1 MNLELMKLRRII
13 LLLALIFT
21 VGSFESKSQ
30 IDSVFWFAAPWVTP
44 SHAGNTPIA
53 LRISTFNSP
62 TTVRVYQ
69 PAGTY
74 DSTFVVP
81 ANSLNSH
88 FLSSIVNTL
97 ESKPADN
104 VLNYGIKIE
113 ADTLITVVYEA
124 VTVINNPETYSLKGQ
139 NAVGTEFVC
148 PFQNTWANGNYA
160 PIQPKS
166 MICIVA
172 TEDNT
177 TVWITPKATVVGH
190 PVGIT
195 YSVVLNRGQTY
206 TVENVSQAT
215 NTPGNNLGG
224 TIVVAD
230 KPIAVTVSD
239 DSVTNSGGGCR
250 DLMGDQIVPVD
261 VVGTNYIVNRGNMF
275 ANSQEGIFIVAT
287 QNFTSV
293 SVTTN
298 LGTFSQ
304 LLNQGDTWKY
314 VLTATETLAYV
325 DADKNVYVLQASG
338 FGCEVGEA
346 LLPPINCAGSS
357 QVSFTRTNSET
368 FILNLLCPTSAI
380 NDFTLNGS
388 TTLVPGT
395 AFNPVPGTGGFWSG
409 AQITFSTTDIPVGSS
424 NLITNSSEFFG
435 MGVINGG
442 AGSGCYYHYM
452 SAFNRKVYT
461 KAGNDTTLCNGDPS
475 VLLNGSVEGGSTTG
489 EWTVINGAGSFVNA
503 TDLSSSYVPSASD
516 YTQGTL
522 TFVLSSTGNCD
533 PVRDTMVVTF
543 IQSPD
548 ANAGIDDSYCKNN
561 VGAVPISG
569 AFSFSAAATWSGGN
583 GGAFGNIGSPN
594 TTYTP
599 SPADLAADSVA
610 LFYTT
615 AGSFFSCPN
624 NQDTVVIYFTDA
636 PFIDA
641 GGDQLVCSNTTN
653 VTVNGII
660 TGITTS
666 GTWSADGTGGFS
678 PSQTNLNTDYV
689 LSTADITDGTVML
702 YLQSTN
708 NGNCLAVMDSL
719 QIQIIDFPVVTITSM
734 DSLCSNN
741 ATLNLT
747 GTVTSGFSTQ
757 WTTSG
762 FGTISDPASLNT
774 FYTIS
779 PVDITNGF
787 IDVILSTTGIC
798 PIAHD
803 SMRVTFV
810 SPPQVNAG
818 TDQTYCQNQMVQ
830 LNGNI
835 IGADTTGTWSTLGTG
850 TFVPGPGFLTGMY
863 DPSAGDVS
871 GGPISLILSS
881 TSNFGCPPDRDTI
894 VITFNRIPTAD
905 FNFTNVCQASN
916 MSFTD
921 ASVANTG
928 SLSSWS
934 WSFGDNTN
942 SIAQNPQHAY
952 TSFGN
957 FNVQMIVTSSN
968 GCVDTVIKPVT
979 VYPLPTP
986 SFNASIACESYPTN
1000 FTNTS
1005 FIPSG
1010 TIVSYAYD
1018 FNGIGSSTQENPSY
1032 VFPTAGIYN
1041 VSLTAVS
1048 GFGCT
1053 NTVIQQIDVHA
1064 IPTAS
1069 FTATPNPA
1077 LVNQEITFTDVTP
1090 GNIVTWQWD
1099 FGDGEGDNTEITTH
1113 SYDGGGVYYVTLTV
1127 SDNIGCID
1135 TVTKPISIALL
1146 PVLPS
1151 GFTPNGDGEND
1162 VFIIRGG
1169 PFRNV
1174 DFKVYNNWGQVVF
1187 ESTDSEVGWDG
1198 TYKGEPVPLG
1208 VYTWTFVIDMGSDFV
1223 VRESGDVTLIR

>member
-21 VGSFESKSQ
+21 VGTFESKGQ

-44 SHAGNTPIA
+44 SHAGNTPLV
-53 LRISTFNSP
+53 LRISTFNAP

-88 FLSSIVNTL
+88 FLTSIVSTL

-113 ADTLITVVYEA
+113 ADTLVTVVYEV
-124 VTVINNPETYSLKGQ
+124 VTGGNNPETYSLKGQ
-139 NAVGTEFVC
+139 NAIGTEFVC
-148 PFQNTWANGNYA
+148 PFQNTWINGNYT

-190 PVGIT
+190 PAGVT
-195 YSVVLNRGQTY
+195 YSVTLNRGQTY
-206 TVENVSQAT
+206 TVENTSQAT

-224 TIVVAD
+224 TIVVSD

-275 ANSQEGIFIVAT
+275 ATSQEGVFIVAT

-293 SVTTN
+293 TVTTS

-314 VLTATETLAYV
+314 VLSSTEPLAYV

-346 LLPPINCAGSS
+346 LLPPINCAGSN
-357 QVSFTRTNSET
+357 QVSFTRTNAQT
-368 FILNLLCPTSAI
+368 FILNILCPTSAI
-380 NDFTLNGS
+380 NNFLLNGS
-388 TTLVPGT
+388 ATLVPGSV
-395 AFNPVPGTGGFWSG
+395 FNPVPGTGGFWSG
-409 AQITFSTTDIPVGSS
+409 AQITFNTTDIPAGSS
-424 NLITNSSEFFG
+424 NLLTNSSDYFG

-442 AGSGCYYHYM
+442 SSTGCYYHYM
-452 SAFNRKVYT
+452 SAFNRKVYV

-475 VLLNGSVEGGSTTG
+475 VLLNGSVEGGATTG
-489 EWTVINGAGSFVNA
+489 QWSVVNGAGSFVNDI
-503 TDLSSSYVPSASD
+503 DLSTSYVPSASD

-533 PVRDTMVVTF
+533 PVRDTMVVNF
-543 IQSPD
+543 IQSPE
-548 ANAGIDDSYCKNN
+548 ANAGTDDSYCKNN
-561 VGAVPISG
+561 VGAVPITG
-569 AFSFSAAATWSGGN
+569 TFSYSAAATWSGGN
-583 GGAFGNIGSPN
+583 GGAFGNVGSPS

-599 SPADLAADSVA
+599 SPADLAADSVV

-615 AGSFFSCPN
+615 TGSFFSCPN
-624 NQDTVVIYFTDA
+624 KQDTVIVYFTEA

-641 GGDQLVCSNTTN
+641 GADQLVCSNTTD
-653 VTVNGII
+653 VALNGII
-660 TGITTS
+660 TGITTT

-678 PSQTNLNTDYV
+678 PSQTNLNANYV
-689 LSTADITDGTVML
+689 LSSADISDGLVML

-719 QIQIIDFPVVTITSM
+719 EIQIIDFPTVTITSM

-741 ATLNLT
+741 PTLNLT
-747 GTVTSGFSTQ
+747 GTVTSGFATQ

-762 FGTISDPASLNT
+762 FGTISNPANLNT

-798 PIAHD
+798 PIAQD
-803 SMRVTFV
+803 SLRVTFV

-818 TDQTYCQNQMVQ
+818 TDQTYCQNQLVQ

-835 IGADTTGTWSTLGTG
+835 VGADTTGTWSTLGTG
-850 TFVPGPGFLTGMY
+850 TFIPGPAYLDGLY
-863 DPSAGDVS
+863 DPSASDVS
-871 GGPISLILSS
+871 GGPISLILTS
-881 TSNFGCPPDRDTI
+881 TSNFGCPPDKDTI
-894 VITFNRIPTAD
+894 QITFNKIPTAD
-905 FNFTNVCQASN
+905 FTFTNVCQASN

-928 SLSSWS
+928 TLASWS

-952 TSFGN
+952 TSPGN

-968 GCVDTVIKPVT
+968 GCTDTVVKPVT
-979 VYPLPTP
+979 VYPLPVP

-1010 TIVSYAYD
+1010 TIASYMYD
-1018 FNGIGSSTQENPSY
+1018 FNGIGSSTQTNPSF
-1032 VFPTAGIYN
+1032 VFPSSGIYN

-1048 GFGCT
+1048 NFGCT
-1053 NTVIQQIDVHA
+1053 NTIIQQIDVHA
-1064 IPTAS
+1064 TPVAS
-1069 FTATPNPA
+1069 FIASPNPA
-1077 LVNQEITFTDVTP
+1077 LVEQDITFTDLTA
-1090 GNIVTWQWD
+1090 GNIISWQWD
-1099 FGDGEGDNTEITTH
+1099 FGDGEGDNTQITSH
-1113 SYDGGGVYYVTLTV
+1113 SYDGGGVYVVTLTIV
-1127 SDNIGCID
+1127 DNIGCTD
-1135 TVTKPISIALL
+1135 TVSKDISIALL

-1169 PFRNV
+1169 PFKNV
-1174 DFKVYNNWGQVVF
+1174 DFKVYNNWGQVIF
-1187 ESTDSEVGWDG
+1187 ESNDSNVGWDG

-1208 VYTWTFVIDMGSDFV
+1208 VYTWTFVVDMGSDFV

>member
-21 VGSFESKSQ
+21 IGSFESKGQ

-88 FLSSIVNTL
+88 FLTSIVNTL

-113 ADTLITVVYEA
+113 ADTLVTVVYEV
-124 VTVINNPETYSLKGQ
+124 VTSGNNPETYSLKGQ
-139 NAVGTEFVC
+139 NAIGTEFVC

-190 PVGIT
+190 PAGVT
-195 YSVVLNRGQTY
+195 YSIVLNKGQTY

-224 TIVVAD
+224 TIVVSD

-293 SVTTN
+293 SVTTT

-314 VLTATETLAYV
+314 VLTSTETLAYV

-346 LLPPINCAGSS
+346 LLPPINCAGSN
-357 QVSFTRTNSET
+357 QVSFTRTNAQT
-368 FILNLLCPTSAI
+368 FILNILCPTSAI
-380 NDFTLNGS
+380 NNFLLNGS
-388 TTLVPGT
+388 STLVPAS
-395 AFNPVPGTGGFWSG
+395 AFNTVPGTGGFWSG
-409 AQITFSTTDIPVGSS
+409 AQITFNTTDIPAGSS
-424 NLITNSSEFFG
+424 NLITNSTDYFG

-442 AGSGCYYHYM
+442 AGTGCYYHYM
-452 SAFNRKVYT
+452 SAFNRKVYV

-475 VLLNGSVEGGSTTG
+475 VVLNGSVDGGATTG
-489 EWTVINGAGSFVNA
+489 QWSVVNGAGSFVNS
-503 TDLSSSYVPSASD
+503 TDLSTSYVPSASD

-522 TFVLSSTGNCD
+522 TFVLASTGNCD
-533 PVRDTMVVTF
+533 PVRDTMVVNF
-543 IQSPD
+543 IQSPE
-548 ANAGIDDSYCKNN
+548 ANAGTDDSYCKNN
-561 VGAVPISG
+561 VGAVPITG
-569 AFSFSAAATWSGGN
+569 AFSYSAAATWSGGN
-583 GGAFGNIGSPN
+583 GGAFGNIGSPS

-615 AGSFFSCPN
+615 TGSFFSCPN
-624 NQDTVVIYFTDA
+624 KQDTVVIFFTDP

-641 GGDQLVCSNTTN
+641 GGDQLVCSNTTDVALN
-653 VTVNGII
+653 AVIS
-660 TGITTS
+660 GITTT
-666 GTWSADGTGGFS
+666 GTWSTNGTGGFS
-678 PSQTNLNTDYV
+678 PTQTNLNANYV
-689 LSTADITDGTVML
+689 LSTTDISNGVVML

-708 NGNCLAVMDSL
+708 NGNCLMVMDSL
-719 QIQIIDFPVVTITSM
+719 EVQIIDFPTVTITST
-734 DSLCSNN
+734 DSICSNN
-741 ATLNLT
+741 PTLNLT

-762 FGTISDPASLNT
+762 FGTISNPANLST
-774 FYTIS
+774 IYSIS

-803 SMRVTFV
+803 SIRVTFV

-818 TDQTYCQNQMVQ
+818 TDQTYCQNQLVQ

-835 IGADTTGTWSTLGTG
+835 VGADTTGTWSTLGTG
-850 TFVPGPGFLTGMY
+850 TFIPGPAYLNGLY

-871 GGPISLILSS
+871 GGPISLILTS
-881 TSNFGCPPDRDTI
+881 TSNFGCPPDKDTI
-894 VITFNRIPTAD
+894 VITFNKIPTAN
-905 FNFTNVCQASN
+905 FTFTNVCQASN
-916 MSFTD
+916 MSFVD

-928 SLSSWS
+928 TISGWS
-934 WSFGDNTN
+934 WSFGDNSN

-952 TSFGN
+952 AGFGN
-957 FNVQMIVTSSN
+957 FNVQLIATSSN
-968 GCVDTVIKPVT
+968 GCVDTIIKPVT
-979 VYPLPTP
+979 VYPLPVP

-1005 FIPSG
+1005 FIPTG
-1010 TIVSYAYD
+1010 TIDNYSYD
-1018 FNGIGSSTQENPSY
+1018 FNGIGSSTQPNTSF
-1032 VFPTAGIYN
+1032 VFPTSGIYN
-1041 VSLTAVS
+1041 VSLTATS
-1048 GFGCT
+1048 NFGCT

-1064 IPTAS
+1064 IPNAAFTAS
-1069 FTATPNPA
+1069 PNPA
-1077 LVNQEITFTDVTP
+1077 LVEQDITFTDVTG
-1090 GNIVTWQWD
+1090 GNILSWQWN
-1099 FGDGEGDNTEITTH
+1099 FGDGEGNNTQITNH
-1113 SYDGGGVYYVTLTV
+1113 SYDAGGVYTVTLTIV
-1127 SDNIGCID
+1127 DNIGCSD
-1135 TVTKPISIALL
+1135 TISKQISIALL

-1169 PFRNV
+1169 PFKGV
-1174 DFKVYNNWGQVVF
+1174 EFKIYNNWGQVIF
-1187 ESTDSEVGWDG
+1187 ESTDSNVGWDG

-1208 VYTWTFVIDMGSDFV
+1208 VYTWTFVVDMGSDFIV
-1223 VRESGDVTLIR
+1223 KDSGDVTLIR

>member
-21 VGSFESKSQ
+21 VGSFESKGQ
-30 IDSVFWFAAPWVTP
+30 IDSVFWFAAPWVSP

-53 LRISTFNSP
+53 LRISTFNTP

-88 FLSSIVNTL
+88 FLTSIVNTL
-97 ESKPADN
+97 ESKPAN
-104 VLNYGIKIE
+104 SVLNYGIKIE
-113 ADTLITVVYEA
+113 ADTLITVVYEV
-124 VTVINNPETYSLKGQ
+124 VTVVNNPETYSLKGQ

-148 PFQNTWANGNYA
+148 PFQTSWGNGNYA

-190 PVGIT
+190 PAGIT
-195 YSVVLNRGQTY
+195 YSVTLNRGQTY
-206 TVENVSQAT
+206 TVENTSQAT
-215 NTPGNNLGG
+215 NTAGNNLGG

-275 ANSQEGIFIVAT
+275 AASNEGIFVVAT
-287 QNFTSV
+287 QNFTNV
-293 SVTTN
+293 SVTTS
-298 LGTFSQ
+298 LGTFTQ

-314 VLTATETLAYV
+314 TLTTAEPLAYV

-338 FGCEVGEA
+338 FGCELGEA
-346 LLPPINCAGSS
+346 LLPPINCAGSN
-357 QVSFTRTNSET
+357 QVSFTRTNTET
-368 FILNLLCPTSAI
+368 FILNILCPTSAI
-380 NDFTLNGS
+380 NDFVLNGS
-388 TTLVPGT
+388 TTLVPGS
-395 AFNPVPGTGGFWSG
+395 AFTPVPGTAGFWSG
-409 AQITFSTTDIPVGSS
+409 AQITFNTTNIPAGSS
-424 NLITNSSEFFG
+424 NLITNSSEYFG
-435 MGVINGG
+435 LGVINGG

-452 SAFNRKVYT
+452 SSFNRKVYT
-461 KAGNDTTLCNGDPS
+461 KAGNDTTLCNGDPA
-475 VLLNGSVEGGSTTG
+475 VLLNGSVEGGTTTG
-489 EWTVINGAGSFVNA
+489 EWSVINGAGSFTNA
-503 TDLSSSYVPSASD
+503 ANLSTSYVPSASD

-533 PVRDTMVVTF
+533 PVRDTLVVTF

-548 ANAGIDDSYCKNN
+548 AYAGTDNSYCKNN
-561 VGAVPISG
+561 VGTVPING
-569 AFSFSAAATWSGGN
+569 AFSYSAAATWSGGN
-583 GGAFGNIGSPN
+583 GGAFGNAGSAS

-599 SPADLAADSVA
+599 SPADIAADSVL

-624 NQDTVVIYFTDA
+624 NVDTLVLYFTDA

-641 GGDQLVCSNTTN
+641 GADQLVCSNTTD
-653 VTVNGII
+653 VALNGVI
-660 TGITTS
+660 TGITTT
-666 GTWSADGTGGFS
+666 GVWSANGTGGFS
-678 PSQTNLNTDYV
+678 PSQTNLNANYV
-689 LSTADITDGTVML
+689 LSTADISNGSVML

-708 NGNCLAVMDSL
+708 NGNCLAVFDSL
-719 QIQIIDFPVVTITSM
+719 EVQIIDFPVVNITSM
-734 DSLCSNN
+734 DSICSNN

-747 GTVTSGFSTQ
+747 GTVTSGFTTQ

-762 FGTISDPASLNT
+762 FGTIANPFNLST
-774 FYTIS
+774 FYSIS
-779 PVDITNGF
+779 PVDIANGY

-803 SMRVTFV
+803 SIRVTFV

-818 TDQTYCQNQMVQ
+818 LNQTYCQNQLVQ
-830 LNGNI
+830 LNGHI
-835 IGADTTGTWSTLGTG
+835 VGADTTGTWSTLGTG
-850 TFVPGPGFLTGMY
+850 TFIPGPGYLNGLY
-863 DPSAGDVS
+863 DPSAGDVAAGS
-871 GGPISLILSS
+871 VTLILTS
-881 TSNFGCPPDRDTI
+881 TSNFGCPPDQDTI
-894 VITFNRIPTAD
+894 LITFNRIPTA
-905 FNFTNVCQASN
+905 NFSHTNVCQASN

-921 ASVANTG
+921 ASVANSGILTG
-928 SLSSWS
+928 WS

-952 TSFGN
+952 NSPGN
-957 FNVQMIVTSSN
+957 FNVQLVVTSSN
-968 GCVDTVIKPVT
+968 GCTDTMVKPVT
-979 VYPLPTP
+979 VYPLPQP
-986 SFNASIACESYPTN
+986 SFDASIACESYPTN

-1010 TIVSYAYD
+1010 TINSYSYD
-1018 FNGIGSSTQENPSY
+1018 FNGIGSSNQSDPSFT
-1032 VFPTAGIYN
+1032 FPTSGIYN
-1041 VSLTAVS
+1041 VALTAVS
-1048 GFGCT
+1048 NFGCT

-1064 IPTAS
+1064 IPNAA
-1069 FTATPNPA
+1069 FTAVPNPA
-1077 LVNQEITFTDVTP
+1077 LVDQDIVFTDVTN
-1090 GNIVTWQWD
+1090 GNIISWQWN

-1113 SYDGGGVYYVTLTV
+1113 SYPDGGVYLVTLTIV
-1127 SDNIGCID
+1127 DNIGCTD
-1135 TVTKPISIALL
+1135 TVSQQISVALL

-1174 DFKVYNNWGQVVF
+1174 DFKVYNNWGQVIF

-1208 VYTWTFVIDMGSDFV
+1208 VYTWTFVVDMGSNYIV
-1223 VRESGDVTLIR
+1223 KESGDVTLIR

>member
-1 MNLELMKLRRII
+1 MKLHRII

-21 VGSFESKSQ
+21 VGSFESKGQ

-44 SHAGNTPIA
+44 SHAGNTPLV
-53 LRISTFNSP
+53 LRISTFNTP

-88 FLSSIVNTL
+88 FLTSIVNTL

-113 ADTLITVVYEA
+113 ADTLVTVVYEV
-124 VTVINNPETYSLKGQ
+124 VTGGNNPETYSLKGQ

-148 PFQNTWANGNYA
+148 PFQNTWINGNYA

-190 PVGIT
+190 PAGIT
-195 YSVVLNRGQTY
+195 YSVTLNRGQTY
-206 TVENVSQAT
+206 TVENTSQAT
-215 NTPGNNLGG
+215 NTSGNNLGG

-293 SVTTN
+293 SVTTS

-346 LLPPINCAGSS
+346 LLPPINCAGSN
-357 QVSFTRTNSET
+357 QVSFTRTNAQT
-368 FILNLLCPTSAI
+368 FILNILCPTSAI
-380 NDFTLNGS
+380 NNFLLNGS
-388 TTLVPGT
+388 ATLVPGSV
-395 AFNPVPGTGGFWSG
+395 FNPVPGTGGFWSG
-409 AQITFSTTDIPVGSS
+409 AQITFNTTDIPAGSS
-424 NLITNSSEFFG
+424 NLLTNSSDYFG

-442 AGSGCYYHYM
+442 SSTGCYYHYM
-452 SAFNRKVYT
+452 SAFNRKVYVR
-461 KAGNDTTLCNGDPS
+461 AGNDTILCNGDPS
-475 VLLNGSVEGGSTTG
+475 VLLNGSVEGGATTG
-489 EWTVINGAGSFVNA
+489 QWSVVNGAGSFVNDV
-503 TDLSSSYVPSASD
+503 DLSTSYVPSASD

-533 PVRDTMVVTF
+533 PVRDTMVVNF
-543 IQSPD
+543 IQSPE
-548 ANAGIDDSYCKNN
+548 ANAGTDDSYCKNN
-561 VGAVPISG
+561 VGAVPING
-569 AFSFSAAATWSGGN
+569 TFSYSAAATWSGGN
-583 GGAFGNIGSPN
+583 GGAFGNVGSPS

-599 SPADLAADSVA
+599 SPADLAADSVV
-610 LFYTT
+610 LLYTT

-624 NQDTVVIYFTDA
+624 KQDTVVIYFTEA

-641 GGDQLVCSNTTN
+641 GPDQLVCSNTTD
-653 VTVNGII
+653 VALNGII
-660 TGITTS
+660 TGITNT
-666 GTWSADGTGGFS
+666 GIWSTDGTGGFS
-678 PSQTNLNTDYV
+678 PSQTNLNANYV
-689 LSTADITDGTVML
+689 LSSVDISDGLVTL
-702 YLQSTN
+702 YLESTN

-719 QIQIIDFPVVTITSM
+719 EIQIIDFPTVTITSM

-741 ATLNLT
+741 PTLNLT
-747 GTVTSGFSTQ
+747 GTVTSGFATQ

-762 FGTISDPASLNT
+762 FGTISAPANLNT

-798 PIAHD
+798 PIAQD
-803 SMRVTFV
+803 SLRVTFV

-818 TDQTYCQNQMVQ
+818 TDQTYCQNQLVQ

-835 IGADTTGTWSTLGTG
+835 VGADTTGTWSTLGTG
-850 TFVPGPGFLTGMY
+850 TFIPGPAYLDGLY
-863 DPSAGDVS
+863 DPSVSDVS
-871 GGPISLILSS
+871 GGPVSLILTSA
-881 TSNFGCPPDRDTI
+881 SNFGCPPDRDTV
-894 VITFNRIPTAD
+894 VITFNKIPTAD
-905 FNFTNVCQASN
+905 FTFTNVCQASN
-916 MSFTD
+916 MSFAD

-928 SLSSWS
+928 TLASWS

-952 TSFGN
+952 TSPGN

-968 GCVDTVIKPVT
+968 GCTDTVVKQVT
-979 VYPLPTP
+979 VYPLPVP

-1010 TIVSYAYD
+1010 TITGYTYD
-1018 FNGIGSSTQENPSY
+1018 FNGIGSSTQTNPSF
-1032 VFPTAGIYN
+1032 VFPASGIYN

-1048 GFGCT
+1048 NFGCT
-1053 NTVIQQIDVHA
+1053 NTIIQQIDVYA
-1064 IPTAS
+1064 TPVAS
-1069 FTATPNPA
+1069 FTASPNPA
-1077 LVNQEITFTDVTP
+1077 LVEQDITFTDVTA
-1090 GNIVTWQWD
+1090 GNIVSWQWD
-1099 FGDGEGDNTEITTH
+1099 FGDGEGDNTQITHH
-1113 SYDGGGVYYVTLTV
+1113 SYDGGGVYVVTLTIV
-1127 SDNIGCID
+1127 DNIGCTD
-1135 TVTKPISIALL
+1135 TVSKDISIALL

-1174 DFKVYNNWGQVVF
+1174 DFKVYNNWGQVIF
-1187 ESTDSEVGWDG
+1187 ESNDSNVGWDG

-1208 VYTWTFVIDMGSDFV
+1208 VYTWTFVVDMGSNFV

>member
-13 LLLALIFT
+13 VLLALIFT
-21 VGSFESKSQ
+21 VGSFESKGQ

-44 SHAGNTPIA
+44 SHAGNTPLA
-53 LRISTFNSP
+53 LRISTFNTP

-88 FLSSIVNTL
+88 FLTSIVNTL

-113 ADTLITVVYEA
+113 ADTLITVVYEV
-124 VTVINNPETYSLKGQ
+124 VTNVNNPETYSLKGQ
-139 NAVGTEFVC
+139 NAVGMEFVC
-148 PFQNTWANGNYA
+148 PFQNSWANGNYS

-190 PVGIT
+190 PAGIT
-195 YSVVLNRGQTY
+195 YSVVLNKGQTY
-206 TVENVSQAT
+206 TVENTSQAT

-224 TIVVAD
+224 TIVVAN

-293 SVTTN
+293 TVTTS

-314 VLTATETLAYV
+314 VLTATETMAYV

-338 FGCEVGEA
+338 FGCELGEA

-368 FILNLLCPTSAI
+368 FILNILCPTAAI
-380 NDFTLNGS
+380 NDFLLNGS
-388 TTLVPGT
+388 AALVPGS

-409 AQITFSTTDIPVGSS
+409 AQITFSTANIPVGSS
-424 NLITNSSEFFG
+424 NLITNSSEYFG
-435 MGVINGG
+435 LGVINGG

-452 SAFNRKVYT
+452 SSFNRKVYV

-475 VLLNGSVEGGSTTG
+475 VLLNGSVEGGTTSG
-489 EWTVINGAGSFVNA
+489 QWSVLNGAGTFVNSV
-503 TDLSSSYVPSASD
+503 DLSTSYVPSASD

-522 TFVLSSTGNCD
+522 TFLLTSTGNCD
-533 PVRDTMVVTF
+533 PVRDTMVVNF
-543 IQSPD
+543 IQSPV
-548 ANAGIDDSYCKNN
+548 ANAGTDDSYCKNN
-561 VGAVPISG
+561 VGAVPVTG
-569 AFSFSAAATWSGGN
+569 AFSYAAAATWSGGN
-583 GGAFGNIGSPN
+583 GGSFGNSASPS

-599 SPADLAADSVA
+599 SPADIAADSVL

-615 AGSFFSCPN
+615 AGSFFACPN
-624 NQDTVVIYFTDA
+624 KQDTVVIRFTAA
-636 PFIDA
+636 PFIEA
-641 GGDQLVCSNTTN
+641 GGDQLVCSNTTDVALN
-653 VTVNGII
+653 AVISGVTN
-660 TGITTS
+660 TGV
-666 GTWSADGTGGFS
+666 WSANGTGGFS
-678 PSQTNLNTDYV
+678 PSQTNLNASYV
-689 LSTADITDGTVML
+689 LSTADISNGVVTL
-702 YLQSTN
+702 YLESTN
-708 NGNCLAVMDSL
+708 NGNCLAVYDSL
-719 QIQIIDFPVVTITSM
+719 QVQIIDFPVVTITSM
-734 DSLCSNN
+734 DSICSNN
-741 ATLNLT
+741 ATLGLT
-747 GTVTSGFSTQ
+747 GTVSSGFSTQ

-762 FGTISDPASLNT
+762 FGTITDPSNLST
-774 FYTIS
+774 FYSIS
-779 PVDITNGF
+779 PVDVTNGF
-787 IDVILSTTGIC
+787 IDIILSTTGIC

-803 SMRVTFV
+803 SLRVTFV

-818 TDQTYCQNQMVQ
+818 TDQTYCQNQLVQ
-830 LNGNI
+830 LNGHI
-835 IGADTTGTWSTLGTG
+835 VGADTTGTWSTLGTG
-850 TFVPGPGFLTGMY
+850 TFIPGPNYLNGLY
-863 DPSAGDVS
+863 DPSTGDVS
-871 GGPISLILSS
+871 GGPVSLVLTS

-894 VITFNRIPTAD
+894 VITFNKIPTAD
-905 FNFTNVCQASN
+905 FTFTNTCQSSN
-916 MSFTD
+916 MPFVD
-921 ASVANTG
+921 ASSVSSGT
-928 SLSSWS
+928 LSSWS

-952 TSFGN
+952 TTAGSFN
-957 FNVQMIVTSSN
+957 AQLVVTGSN
-968 GCVDTVIKPVT
+968 GCTDTVMKQVT
-979 VYPLPTP
+979 VYPLPQP
-986 SFNASIACESYPTN
+986 AFNASIACESYPTN

-1005 FIPSG
+1005 FISSG
-1010 TIVSYAYD
+1010 TINSYSYD
-1018 FNGIGSSTQENPSY
+1018 FNGIGSSTQTNPSF
-1032 VFPTAGIYN
+1032 VFPSSGIYN

-1048 GFGCT
+1048 NFGCT
-1053 NTVIQQIDVHA
+1053 NTTIQQIDVHA

-1069 FTATPNPA
+1069 FTASPNPA
-1077 LVNQEITFTDVTP
+1077 LVEQDIVFTDVTP
-1090 GNIVTWQWD
+1090 GNVVSWQWN
-1099 FGDGEGDNTEITTH
+1099 FGDGEGDNTEITNH
-1113 SYDGGGVYYVTLTV
+1113 SYDAGGVYTVTLTIV
-1127 SDNIGCID
+1127 DDIGCTD
-1135 TVTKPISIALL
+1135 TISKVISIALL

-1169 PFRNV
+1169 PFKDVN
-1174 DFKVYNNWGQVVF
+1174 FKVYNNWGQLIF
-1187 ESTDSEVGWDG
+1187 ESTDSSVGWDG

-1208 VYTWTFVIDMGSDFV
+1208 VYTWTFVIDMGSNYV

>member
-21 VGSFESKSQ
+21 VGSFESKGQ

-74 DSTFVVP
+74 DSTFTVP

-88 FLSSIVNTL
+88 FLDAIVNTL

-113 ADTLITVVYEA
+113 ADTLITVVYEV
-124 VTVINNPETYSLKGQ
+124 VTIVNNPETYSLKGQ
-139 NAVGTEFVC
+139 NALGMEFVC
-148 PFQNTWANGNYA
+148 PFQTTWANGNYA

-190 PVGIT
+190 PVGVT
-195 YSVVLNRGQTY
+195 YSIMLNKGQTY

-224 TIVVAD
+224 TIVVSD

-275 ANSQEGIFIVAT
+275 ANSEEGIFVVAT

-293 SVTTN
+293 SVTTS

-314 VLTATETLAYV
+314 VLTSTETLAYV
-325 DADKNVYVLQASG
+325 DADKNIYVLQASG

-346 LLPPINCAGSS
+346 LLPPINCAGSN
-357 QVSFTRTNSET
+357 QVSFTRTNAQT
-368 FILNLLCPTSAI
+368 FILNILCPTSAI
-380 NDFTLNGS
+380 NNFLLNGS
-388 TTLVPGT
+388 STLVPGS
-395 AFNPVPGTGGFWSG
+395 AFNPVPGTAGFWSG
-409 AQITFSTTDIPVGSS
+409 AQITFNTTDIPAGSS
-424 NLITNSSEFFG
+424 NLLTNSSDYFG
-435 MGVINGG
+435 LGVINGG
-442 AGSGCYYHYM
+442 SSSGCYYHYM
-452 SAFNRKVYT
+452 SAFNRKVYV
-461 KAGNDTTLCNGDPS
+461 KAGNDTILCNGDPA
-475 VLLNGSVEGGSTTG
+475 VLLNGSVTGGSITG
-489 EWTVINGAGSFVNA
+489 QWSVVNGAGSFVNA
-503 TDLSSSYVPSASD
+503 TDLSTSYVPSSSD

-522 TFVLSSTGNCD
+522 TFVLASTGNCD
-533 PVRDTMVVTF
+533 PVRDTMVVSF
-543 IQSPD
+543 IQSPE
-548 ANAGIDDSYCKNN
+548 ANAGADDSYCKNN
-561 VGAVPISG
+561 VGAVPITG
-569 AFSFSAAATWSGGN
+569 AFSYSAAATWSGGN
-583 GGAFGNIGSPN
+583 GGAFGNSGAAS

-615 AGSFFSCPN
+615 TGSFFSCPN
-624 NQDTVVIYFTDA
+624 KQDTVVIYFTEA
-636 PFIDA
+636 PVIDA
-641 GGDQLVCSNTTN
+641 GGDQLVCSNTTD
-653 VTVNGII
+653 VALNGTI
-660 TGITTS
+660 TGITNT
-666 GTWSADGTGGFS
+666 GIWSANGTGGFS
-678 PSQTNLNTDYV
+678 PSQTNLNANYV
-689 LSTADITDGTVML
+689 LSTADISNGLVTL

-719 QIQIIDFPVVTITSM
+719 EIQIIDFPTVTITSM
-734 DSLCSNN
+734 DSICSNN

-747 GTVTSGFSTQ
+747 GTVTSGFATQ

-762 FGTISDPASLNT
+762 FGTISNPSNLNT

-787 IDVILSTTGIC
+787 IDIILSTTGIC

-803 SMRVTFV
+803 SLRVTFV

-818 TDQTYCQNQMVQ
+818 TDQTYCQNQLVQ
-830 LNGNI
+830 LNGQI

-850 TFVPGPGFLTGMY
+850 TFIPGPSYLDGMY
-863 DPSAGDVS
+863 NPSIGDVS
-871 GGPISLILSS
+871 GGPIGLILTS
-881 TSNFGCPPDRDTI
+881 TSNFGCPPDKDT
-894 VITFNRIPTAD
+894 VMITFNTIPTAD
-905 FNFTNVCQASN
+905 FMFTNVCQASN
-916 MSFTD
+916 MSFVD

-928 SLSSWS
+928 TLSSWA
-934 WSFGDNTN
+934 WSFGDNAS

-952 TSFGN
+952 VGPGN

-968 GCVDTVIKPVT
+968 GCTDTVVKQVT
-979 VYPLPTP
+979 VYPLPLP

-1010 TIVSYAYD
+1010 SITGYTYD
-1018 FNGIGSSTQENPSY
+1018 FNGIGSSTQSDPSF
-1032 VFPTAGIYN
+1032 VFPTSGIYN

-1048 GFGCT
+1048 NFGCT

-1064 IPTAS
+1064 IPTAA
-1069 FTATPNPA
+1069 FVAGPNPA
-1077 LVNQEITFTDVTP
+1077 LVEQDITFTDVTA
-1090 GNIVTWQWD
+1090 GNIVSWQWD
-1099 FGDGEGDNTEITTH
+1099 FGDGEGDNASITQH
-1113 SYDGGGVYYVTLTV
+1113 SYDGGGVYVVTLTIV
-1127 SDNIGCID
+1127 DNIGCTD
-1135 TVTKPISIALL
+1135 TVSKEISIALL

-1174 DFKVYNNWGQVVF
+1174 DFKVYNNWGQVIF
-1187 ESTDSEVGWDG
+1187 ESNDSNIGWDG

-1208 VYTWTFVIDMGSDFV
+1208 VYTWTFVVDMGSNFV

>member
-21 VGSFESKSQ
+21 VGSFESKGQ

-44 SHAGNTPIA
+44 SHANNVPIA
-53 LRISTFNSP
+53 LRISTFNAP

-113 ADTLITVVYEA
+113 ADTLITVVYEV
-124 VTVINNPETYSLKGQ
+124 VTNVNNPETYSLKGQ

-190 PVGIT
+190 PAGIT
-195 YSVVLNRGQTY
+195 YSVTLNRGQTY

-224 TIVVAD
+224 TIVVAN

-346 LLPPINCAGSS
+346 LLPPINCAGSD

-368 FILNLLCPTSAI
+368 FILNLLCPTTAI
-380 NDFTLNGS
+380 NNFLLNGS
-388 TTLVPGT
+388 NTLVPGS

-409 AQITFSTTDIPVGSS
+409 AQITFSTANIPVGSS
-424 NLITNSSEFFG
+424 NLITNSSDFFG

-543 IQSPD
+543 IQSPE
-548 ANAGIDDSYCKNN
+548 ANAGTDDSYCKNN

-624 NQDTVVIYFTDA
+624 NQDTVIIYFTDA

-653 VTVNGII
+653 VAVNGII

-666 GTWSADGTGGFS
+666 GIWSADGTGGFS

-689 LSTADITDGTVML
+689 LSTADISDGTVML
-702 YLQSTN
+702 YLESTN

-719 QIQIIDFPVVTITSM
+719 EIQIIDFPVVTITSM

-762 FGTISDPASLNT
+762 FGTISNPANLNT

-798 PIAHD
+798 PIAND

-830 LNGNI
+830 LDGHI

-863 DPSAGDVS
+863 NPSAGDVS
-871 GGPISLILSS
+871 GGPVSLILSS

-916 MSFTD
+916 MNFTD

-928 SLSSWS
+928 TLSSWA
-934 WSFGDNTN
+934 WSFGDNTS

-952 TSFGN
+952 TAFGN

-968 GCVDTVIKPVT
+968 GCTDTVIKPVT

-986 SFNASIACESYPTN
+986 SFNASIACEDYPTN

-1010 TIVSYAYD
+1010 TIDSYLYD
-1018 FNGIGSSTQENPSY
+1018 FNGIATSTQEDPSY
-1032 VFPTAGIYN
+1032 VFPTSGIYN

-1053 NTVIQQIDVHA
+1053 NTAIQQIDVHA
-1064 IPTAS
+1064 IPVAS

-1077 LVNQEITFTDVTP
+1077 LVNQEITFTDITP
-1090 GNIVTWQWD
+1090 ENIVTWQWD
-1099 FGDGEGDNTEITTH
+1099 FGDGEGDNTEVTTH
-1113 SYDGGGVYYVTLTV
+1113 SYDGGGVYVVTLTV

-1135 TVTKPISIALL
+1135 TVSRPISIALL

>member
-1 MNLELMKLRRII
+1 MKLRQII
-13 LLLALIFT
+13 GLLVLIFT
-21 VGSFESKSQ
+21 IGSFESKGQ

-44 SHAGNTPIA
+44 SHSGNTPIV
-53 LRISTFNSP
+53 LRISTFNAP

-88 FLSSIVNTL
+88 FLTSIVNTL

-113 ADTLITVVYEA
+113 ADTLVTIVYEV
-124 VTVINNPETYSLKGQ
+124 VTTGNNPETYSLKGQ

-148 PFQNTWANGNYA
+148 PFQTTWANGSYA

-190 PVGIT
+190 PAGVT
-195 YSVVLNRGQTY
+195 YSIVLNRGQVY
-206 TVENVSQAT
+206 TVENTSQAT

-293 SVTTN
+293 TVTTT

-314 VLTATETLAYV
+314 VLTATEGLAYV

-357 QVSFTRTNSET
+357 QVSFTRTNAQT
-368 FILNLLCPTSAI
+368 FILNILCPTSAI
-380 NDFTLNGS
+380 NNFLLNGS
-388 TTLVPGT
+388 NTLVPGS
-395 AFNPVPGTGGFWSG
+395 AFLPVPGTAGFWSG
-409 AQITFSTTDIPVGSS
+409 AQIDFPVGSIPVGTS
-424 NLITNSSEFFG
+424 NLLTNSSDFFG

-442 AGSGCYYHYM
+442 AGTGCYYHYM

-503 TDLSSSYVPSASD
+503 TDLTTSYVPSTSD

-522 TFVLSSTGNCD
+522 TFVLASTGNCD
-533 PVRDTMVVTF
+533 PVRDTMIVNF
-543 IQSPD
+543 IQSPE
-548 ANAGIDDSYCKNN
+548 ANAGTDDSYCKNN
-561 VGAVPISG
+561 VGAVPITG
-569 AFSFSAAATWSGGN
+569 AFSYSAAATWSGGD
-583 GGAFGNIGSPN
+583 GGAFGNIGSPT

-599 SPADLAADSVA
+599 SPADLAADSVV

-624 NQDTVVIYFTDA
+624 KQDTVVIFFTDA
-636 PFIDA
+636 PTIDA
-641 GGDQLVCSNTTN
+641 GPDQLVCSNTTDVALN
-653 VTVNGII
+653 AVIS
-660 TGITTS
+660 TGS
-666 GTWSADGTGGFS
+666 GTWTSSGTGGFS
-678 PSQTNLNTDYV
+678 PSQTTLNGSYV
-689 LSTADITDGTVML
+689 LATSDISNGLVML
-702 YLQSTN
+702 YLVSDN
-708 NGNCLAVMDSL
+708 NGNCAAVFDSL
-719 QIQIIDFPVVTITSM
+719 EIQIINFPVVTNTTT
-734 DSLCSNN
+734 DSICSNN
-741 ATLNLT
+741 GTLNLT

-762 FGTISDPASLNT
+762 FGTIANPSNLST
-774 FYTIS
+774 IYSIS
-779 PVDITNGF
+779 PVDVTNGF
-787 IDVILSTTGIC
+787 IDVVLSTTGIC
-798 PIAHD
+798 PIAND
-803 SMRVTFV
+803 SIRVIFV

-818 TDQTYCQNQMVQ
+818 TDQAYCQNALVQ
-830 LNGNI
+830 LNGQI
-835 IGADTTGTWSTLGTG
+835 TGADTTGTWSTLGTG
-850 TFVPGPGFLTGMY
+850 TFLPGPNFLNGVY
-863 DPSAGDVS
+863 DPSIGDVS
-871 GGPISLILSS
+871 GGPISLILTS

-905 FNFTNVCQASN
+905 FTYANVCQASN
-916 MSFTD
+916 MNFVD

-928 SLSSWS
+928 SLSTWS
-934 WSFGDNTN
+934 WAFGDNTN

-952 TSFGN
+952 TTPGN
-957 FNVQMIVTSSN
+957 FNVMMIVTSSN
-968 GCVDTVIKPVT
+968 GCTDTVVKPVT
-979 VYPLPTP
+979 VYPLPLP
-986 SFNASIACESYPTN
+986 SFNASIACEAYPTN

-1010 TIVSYAYD
+1010 SIVSYLYD
-1018 FNGIGSSTQENPSY
+1018 FNGIGTSSQSNPSF
-1032 VFPTAGIYN
+1032 VFPTSGTYN
-1041 VSLTAVS
+1041 VTLTAVS
-1048 GFGCT
+1048 NFGCT
-1053 NTVIQQIDVHA
+1053 NSVIQQIVVHA
-1064 IPTAS
+1064 IPNAS

-1077 LVNQEITFTDVTP
+1077 LVNQNITYTDVTA
-1090 GNIVTWQWD
+1090 GNIISWQWN
-1099 FGDGEGDNTEITTH
+1099 FGDGQGDNIQITNH
-1113 SYDGGGVYYVTLTV
+1113 SYNAGGVYTVTLTIT
-1127 SDNIGCID
+1127 DDIGCMD
-1135 TVTKPISIALL
+1135 TISKDISVALL
-1146 PVLPS
+1146 PVVPS

-1174 DFKVYNNWGQVVF
+1174 DFKVYNNWGQLIF
-1187 ESTDSEVGWDG
+1187 ESNDSSIGWDG
-1198 TYKGEPVPLG
+1198 TYKGEPAPLG
-1208 VYTWTFVIDMGSDFV
+1208 VYTWTFVVDMGSDFIV
-1223 VRESGDVTLIR
+1223 KESGDVTLIR

>member
-13 LLLALIFT
+13 ILLALIFT
-21 VGSFESKSQ
+21 VGTFESKAQ
-30 IDSVFWFAAPWVTP
+30 IDSIFWFAAPWVTP

-53 LRISTFNSP
+53 LRISTFNAP

-88 FLSSIVNTL
+88 FLDAIVNTL

-113 ADTLITVVYEA
+113 ADTLITVVYEV

-139 NAVGTEFVC
+139 NAIGTEFIC
-148 PFQNTWANGNYA
+148 PFQTTWANGSYA

-190 PVGIT
+190 PANIT
-195 YSVVLNRGQTY
+195 YSITLNKGQTY

-215 NTPGNNLGG
+215 NTAGNNLAG

-275 ANSQEGIFIVAT
+275 ANSQEGIFVVAT
-287 QNFTSV
+287 QNFTTV

-314 VLTATETLAYV
+314 VLTATEALAYV

-357 QVSFTRTNSET
+357 QVSFTRTNTET

-380 NDFTLNGS
+380 NNFTLNGS
-388 TTLVPGT
+388 TTLVPGS
-395 AFNPVPGTGGFWSG
+395 AFNPVPGTAGFWSG
-409 AQITFSTTDIPVGSS
+409 AQITFNTTNIPAGSS
-424 NLITNSSEFFG
+424 NFITNSSDFFG
-435 MGVINGG
+435 LGVINGG
-442 AGSGCYYHYM
+442 ASSGCYYHYM
-452 SAFNRKVYT
+452 SAFNRKVYV
-461 KAGNDTTLCNGDPS
+461 KAGNDTILCNGDPS
-475 VLLNGSVEGGSTTG
+475 VSLVGSVDGGSTTG
-489 EWTVINGAGSFVNA
+489 EWTVVNGAGTFVNA
-503 TDLSSSYVPSASD
+503 TDLTSSYVPSASD
-516 YTQGTL
+516 YVQGTL

-533 PVRDTMVVTF
+533 PVRDTMIVNF
-543 IQSPD
+543 IQSPSAD
-548 ANAGIDDSYCKNN
+548 AGTNDSYCKNN

-569 AFSFSAAATWSGGN
+569 TFSFSAAATWSGGN
-583 GGAFGNIGSPN
+583 GGAFGNIGLAS

-599 SPADLAADSVA
+599 SPADLAADSVV

-624 NQDTVVIYFTDA
+624 KQDSVVIYFTES

-641 GGDQLVCSNTTN
+641 GPDQLVCSNTTD
-653 VTVNGII
+653 VALSAVI
-660 TGITTS
+660 TGITTT
-666 GTWSADGTGGFS
+666 GTWTTNGSGGFS
-678 PSQTNLNTDYV
+678 PSQTTLNGSYV
-689 LSTADITDGTVML
+689 LATSDITNGSATL
-702 YLQSTN
+702 YLTSTN
-708 NGNCLAVMDSL
+708 NGNCLAVVDSL
-719 QIQIIDFPVVTITSM
+719 DVFIIDFPVVTNTTM
-734 DSLCSNN
+734 DSICSSNPI
-741 ATLNLT
+741 LNLT
-747 GTVTSGFSTQ
+747 GTVTSGFPTQ

-762 FGTISDPASLNT
+762 FGTIADPSNLST
-774 FYTIS
+774 IYTIS
-779 PVDITNGF
+779 PVDVTNGY
-787 IDVILSTTGIC
+787 IDVVLSTTGIC
-798 PIAHD
+798 PIAKD
-803 SMRVTFV
+803 SIRVIFV

-818 TDQTYCQNQMVQ
+818 TDQTYCQNAMVQ
-830 LNGNI
+830 LNGQI
-835 IGADTTGTWSTLGTG
+835 TGADTTGTWSTLGTG
-850 TFVPGPGFLTGMY
+850 SFIPGPSYLNGIY
-863 DPSAGDVS
+863 SPSVGDVS
-871 GGPISLILSS
+871 GGPISLILTS
-881 TSNFGCPPDRDTI
+881 TSNFGCPPDKDTI
-894 VITFNRIPTAD
+894 LITFNRIPTAD
-905 FNFTNVCQASN
+905 FTFTNVCQASN
-916 MSFTD
+916 MSFVD
-921 ASVANTG
+921 ASIANAG
-928 SLSSWS
+928 VLSSWN

-952 TSFGN
+952 GTQGN
-957 FNVQMIVTSSN
+957 FNAQLVVVSSN
-968 GCVDTVIKPVT
+968 GCTDTITKQVT
-979 VYPLPTP
+979 VYPLPLP
-986 SFNASIACESYPTN
+986 SFNASIACEAYPTN

-1005 FIPSG
+1005 FISSG
-1010 TIVSYAYD
+1010 SITSYLYN
-1018 FNGIGSSTQENPSY
+1018 FNGIGTSNQPNTSF
-1032 VFPTAGIYN
+1032 VFPSSGTYN
-1041 VSLTAVS
+1041 VTLTAVS
-1048 GFGCT
+1048 NFGCT
-1053 NTVIQQIDVHA
+1053 NSINQQIVVHG

-1077 LVNQEITFTDVTP
+1077 LVNQNITYTDVTP
-1090 GNIVTWQWD
+1090 GNIISWQWN
-1099 FGDGEGDNTEITTH
+1099 FGDGQGDNTSITNH
-1113 SYDGGGVYYVTLTV
+1113 SYGAGGVYIVTLTIT
-1127 SDNIGCID
+1127 DDIGCMD
-1135 TVTKPISIALL
+1135 TVSKTISVALL

-1169 PFRNV
+1169 PFKHV
-1174 DFKVYNNWGQVVF
+1174 DFKVYNNWGQLIF
-1187 ESTDSEVGWDG
+1187 ESNDASIGWDG
-1198 TYKGEPVPLG
+1198 TYKGEPAPLG
-1208 VYTWTFVIDMGSDFV
+1208 VYTWTFVVDMGSDFIV
-1223 VRESGDVTLIR
+1223 KESGDVTLIR

>member
-21 VGSFESKSQ
+21 VGSFESKGQ
-30 IDSVFWFAAPWVTP
+30 IDSVFWFAAPWVSP

-53 LRISTFNSP
+53 LRISTFNAP

-81 ANSLNSH
+81 ANSLSSL

-97 ESKPADN
+97 ESKPAN
-104 VLNYGIKIE
+104 SVLNYGLKIE

-124 VTVINNPETYSLKGQ
+124 VTVVNNPETYSLKGQ
-139 NAVGTEFVC
+139 NALGTEFVC
-148 PFQNTWANGNYA
+148 PFQTTWTNGNYA

-177 TVWITPKATVVGH
+177 TIWITPKATVVGH

-195 YSVVLNRGQTY
+195 YSIVLNEGQTY

-224 TIVVAD
+224 TIVVSD

-261 VVGTNYIVNRGNMF
+261 VVGTKYIVNRGNMF

-314 VLTATETLAYV
+314 VLTATEALAYV

-346 LLPPINCAGSS
+346 LLPPINCAGSN

-380 NDFTLNGS
+380 NNFILNGS
-388 TTLVPGT
+388 STLVPGS
-395 AFNPVPGTGGFWSG
+395 AFSPVPGTGGVWSG
-409 AQITFSTTDIPVGSS
+409 AQITFNTTDIPVGSS
-424 NLITNSSEFFG
+424 NLITNSSEYFG

-442 AGSGCYYHYM
+442 ASSGCYYHYM

-475 VLLNGSVEGGSTTG
+475 VLLNGSVEGGATTG

-503 TDLSSSYVPSASD
+503 TDLATSYVPSASD

-543 IQSPD
+543 IQSPEAD
-548 ANAGIDDSYCKNN
+548 AGTDNSYCKNN
-561 VGAVPISG
+561 VGPIPING
-569 AFSFSAAATWSGGN
+569 TFSYSAAATWSGGD
-583 GGAFGNIGSPN
+583 GGAFGNIGSAS

-599 SPADLAADSVA
+599 SPADLASDSVM

-615 AGSFFSCPN
+615 TGSFFSCPN
-624 NQDTVVIYFTDA
+624 KQDTVVIYFTEA

-653 VTVNGII
+653 VPLNGII
-660 TGITTS
+660 TGVTTT
-666 GTWSADGTGGFS
+666 GIWSADGTGGFS
-678 PSQTNLNTDYV
+678 PSQTNLNADYV
-689 LSTADITDGTVML
+689 LSTADISDGAVML
-702 YLQSTN
+702 YLESTN

-719 QIQIIDFPVVTITSM
+719 EIQIIDFPVVTITSM
-734 DSLCSNN
+734 DSICSNN

-762 FGTISDPASLNT
+762 FGTIADPSNLNT

-779 PVDITNGF
+779 PVDVTNGF

-803 SMRVTFV
+803 SIRVTFV

-835 IGADTTGTWSTLGTG
+835 VGADTTGTWSTLGTG
-850 TFVPGPGFLTGMY
+850 TFIPGPGYLNGLY
-863 DPSAGDVS
+863 DPSAGDVA
-871 GGPISLILSS
+871 GGPISLILTS

-894 VITFNRIPTAD
+894 QITFNRIPTAD

-916 MSFTD
+916 MNFVD

-928 SLSSWS
+928 TLSSWS

-952 TSFGN
+952 TSPGN

-968 GCVDTVIKPVT
+968 GCTDTVMKPVT
-979 VYPLPTP
+979 VYPLPNP

-1010 TIVSYAYD
+1010 TIVSYSYD
-1018 FNGIGSSTQENPSY
+1018 FNGIGSSSQPNPSF
-1032 VFPTAGIYN
+1032 VFPSSGIYN
-1041 VSLTAVS
+1041 VSLTATS
-1048 GFGCT
+1048 DFGCT

-1077 LVNQEITFTDVTP
+1077 LVEQDITFTDVTP
-1090 GNIVTWQWD
+1090 GNIISWQWD

-1113 SYDGGGVYYVTLTV
+1113 SYPDGGVYVVTLTIV
-1127 SDNIGCID
+1127 DNIGCID
-1135 TVTKPISIALL
+1135 TVSKEISIALL

-1174 DFKVYNNWGQVVF
+1174 DFKVYNNWGQVIF
-1187 ESTDSEVGWDG
+1187 ESNDSEVGWDG

-1208 VYTWTFVIDMGSDFV
+1208 VYTWTFVIDMGSNFV
-1223 VRESGDVTLIR
+1223 VKESGDVTLIR

>member
-113 ADTLITVVYEA
+113 ADTLITVVYEV
-124 VTVINNPETYSLKGQ
+124 VTIVNNPETYSLKGQ

-357 QVSFTRTNSET
+357 QVSFTRTNNET

-380 NDFTLNGS
+380 NNFQLNGS
-388 TTLVPGT
+388 STLVPGT

-424 NLITNSSEFFG
+424 NLITNSSEYFG

-660 TGITTS
+660 TGITTT

-803 SMRVTFV
+803 SIRVTFV

>member
-21 VGSFESKSQ
+21 VGSFESKGQ
-30 IDSVFWFAAPWVTP
+30 IDSIFWFAAPWVTP
-44 SHAGNTPIA
+44 SHAGNTPLV
-53 LRISTFNSP
+53 LRISTFNAP

-88 FLSSIVNTL
+88 FLTSIVNTL

-104 VLNYGIKIE
+104 ILNYGIKIE
-113 ADTLITVVYEA
+113 ADTLVTVVYEV
-124 VTVINNPETYSLKGQ
+124 VTGGNNPETYSLKGQ

-148 PFQNTWANGNYA
+148 PFQNTWINGNYA

-190 PVGIT
+190 PAGIT
-195 YSVVLNRGQTY
+195 YSVMLNRGQTY
-206 TVENVSQAT
+206 TVENTSQVT
-215 NTPGNNLGG
+215 NTAGNNLGG
-224 TIVVAD
+224 TIVVSD

-275 ANSQEGIFIVAT
+275 ANSQEGVFIVAT

-293 SVTTN
+293 TVTTS

-346 LLPPINCAGSS
+346 LLPPINCAGSN
-357 QVSFTRTNSET
+357 QVSFTRTNAQT
-368 FILNLLCPTSAI
+368 FILNILCPTSAI
-380 NDFTLNGS
+380 NNFLLNGS
-388 TTLVPGT
+388 ATLVPGSV
-395 AFNPVPGTGGFWSG
+395 FNPVPGTGGFWSG
-409 AQITFSTTDIPVGSS
+409 AQITFNTTDIPAGSS
-424 NLITNSSEFFG
+424 NLLTNSSDYFG

-442 AGSGCYYHYM
+442 SSTGCYYHYM
-452 SAFNRKVYT
+452 SAFNRKVYV

-475 VLLNGSVEGGSTTG
+475 VLLNGSVEGGATTG
-489 EWTVINGAGSFVNA
+489 QWSVINGAGSFVNDV
-503 TDLSSSYVPSASD
+503 DLSTSYVPSASD

-533 PVRDTMVVTF
+533 PVRDTMVVNF
-543 IQSPD
+543 IQSPE
-548 ANAGIDDSYCKNN
+548 ANAGTDDSYCKNN
-561 VGAVPISG
+561 VGAVPITG
-569 AFSFSAAATWSGGN
+569 TFAYSAAATWSGGN
-583 GGAFGNIGSPN
+583 GGAFGNVGSPS

-599 SPADLAADSVA
+599 SPADLAADSVV
-610 LFYTT
+610 LLYTT

-624 NQDTVVIYFTDA
+624 KQDTVVIYFTEA

-641 GGDQLVCSNTTN
+641 GADQLVCSNTTD
-653 VTVNGII
+653 VALNGII
-660 TGITTS
+660 SGITTT

-678 PSQTNLNTDYV
+678 PSQTNLNANYV
-689 LSTADITDGTVML
+689 LSSADISDGLVML
-702 YLQSTN
+702 YLESTN

-719 QIQIIDFPVVTITSM
+719 EIQIIDFPVVTITSM

-741 ATLNLT
+741 PTLNLT
-747 GTVTSGFSTQ
+747 GTVTSGFATQ

-762 FGTISDPASLNT
+762 FGTISNPANLNT

-798 PIAHD
+798 PIAQD

-810 SPPQVNAG
+810 TPPQVNAG
-818 TDQTYCQNQMVQ
+818 TDQTYCQNQLVQ

-835 IGADTTGTWSTLGTG
+835 VGADTSGTWSTLGTG
-850 TFVPGPGFLTGMY
+850 TFIPGPAYMDGLY
-863 DPSAGDVS
+863 DPSVSDVS
-871 GGPISLILSS
+871 GGPISLILTS

-894 VITFNRIPTAD
+894 QITFNKIPTAD
-905 FNFTNVCQASN
+905 FTFTNVCQASN
-916 MSFTD
+916 MNFTD

-928 SLSSWS
+928 TLASWS

-952 TSFGN
+952 TSPGN

-968 GCVDTVIKPVT
+968 GCTDTVMKPVT
-979 VYPLPTP
+979 VYPLPIP

-1010 TIVSYAYD
+1010 TITGYTYD
-1018 FNGIGSSTQENPSY
+1018 FNGIGSSTQANPSF
-1032 VFPTAGIYN
+1032 VFPASGIYN

-1048 GFGCT
+1048 NFGCT
-1053 NTVIQQIDVHA
+1053 NTIIQQIDVHA

-1069 FTATPNPA
+1069 FTASPNPA
-1077 LVNQEITFTDVTP
+1077 LVEQDITFTDVTP
-1090 GNIVTWQWD
+1090 GNIVSWQWD
-1099 FGDGEGDNTEITTH
+1099 FGDGEGDNTQITHH
-1113 SYDGGGVYYVTLTV
+1113 SYDGGGVYVVTLTIV
-1127 SDNIGCID
+1127 DNIGCTD
-1135 TVTKPISIALL
+1135 TVSKDISIALL

-1174 DFKVYNNWGQVVF
+1174 DFKVYNNWGQVIF
-1187 ESTDSEVGWDG
+1187 ESNDSNIGWDG

-1208 VYTWTFVIDMGSDFV
+1208 VYTWTFVVDMGSNFV